1 MFEMLF
7 LGKFLFFTGQNLT
20 FRFGLSQA
28 NLARIWAHVDVQKT
42 GRLDL
47 EQYAKCILLIR
58 ECQEGLTSK
67 ISMSI
72 ASPAP
77 PMALTRRDSQI
88 STNSVCHKHSSEFSR
103 I

>member
-1 MFEMLF
+1 M
-7 LGKFLFFTGQNLT
+7 
-20 FRFGLSQA
+20 
-28 NLARIWAHVDVQKT
+28 DVQKT

-88 STNSVCHKHSSEFSR
+88 STNSVCLITLSANLVEYILFVFRAQESVL
-103 I
+103 